1 MSISIN
7 LTEGELDLLLSSLNY
22 LSEEQEVLLM
32 HKHGSV
38 QVIYDKLYFALK
50 EMQGE
55 VHTKSLIKPHR
66 PLNGFGNAKHQSADA
81 RTV

>member
-22 LSEEQEVLLM
+22 LTEEQEVTLM

-55 VHTKSLIKPHR
+55 PHHKSLIKPHR
-66 PLNGFGNAKHQSADA
+66 PLNGFGNAKHS
-81 RTV
+81 TV

>member
-22 LSEEQEVLLM
+22 LSEEQEVTLM
-32 HKHGSV
+32 HKHGSA

-66 PLNGFGNAKHQSADA
+66 PLNGFGNVKH

>member
-22 LSEEQEVLLM
+22 LNEEQEVLLT

-50 EMQGE
+50 ETQGE
-55 VHTKSLIKPHR
+55 AHTKSLIKPHR
-66 PLNGFGNAKHQSADA
+66 PLNGFGNAKHQA
-81 RTV
+81 V

>member
-22 LSEEQEVLLM
+22 LSEEQEVTLM

-50 EMQGE
+50 ECQGE

-66 PLNGFGNAKHQSADA
+66 PLNGFGNVKH

>member
-22 LSEEQEVLLM
+22 LNEEQEVTLM

-38 QVIYDKLYFALK
+38 QVIYDKLYFALQ
-50 EMQGE
+50 EMQGPAGANN
-55 VHTKSLIKPHR
+55 HTKSLIKPHR
-66 PLNGFGNAKHQSADA
+66 PTNGFGNAKRQA
-81 RTV
+81 V

>member
-22 LSEEQEVLLM
+22 LNEEQEVMLM
-32 HKHGSV
+32 HKYGSV
-38 QVIYDKLYFALK
+38 QVIYDKLYFALQ
-50 EMQGE
+50 ECQGNN
-55 VHTKSLIKPHR
+55 HTKSLIKPHR
-66 PLNGFGNAKHQSADA
+66 PLNGFGNVKH

>member
-22 LSEEQEVLLM
+22 LSEEQEVTLM
-32 HKHGSV
+32 HKHESL
-38 QVIYDKLYFALK
+38 QVVYDNLYFALK

-55 VHTKSLIKPHR
+55 VHTKSLSKPHR
-66 PLNGFGNAKHQSADA
+66 PLNGFGNVKHP
-81 RTV
+81 TV

>member
-22 LSEEQEVLLM
+22 LNEEQEVTLM

-50 EMQGE
+50 SVKVIIIQ
-55 VHTKSLIKPHR
+55 SLS
-66 PLNGFGNAKHQSADA
+66 LNLIDP
-81 RTV
+81 

>member
-7 LTEGELDLLLSSLNY
+7 LTEGEVSLLLSSLNY
-22 LSEEQEVLLM
+22 LNEEQEVLLT

-38 QVIYDKLYFALK
+38 QVIYDKLYFALQ
-50 EMQGE
+50 EMQGDS
-55 VHTKSLIKPHR
+55 HHKSLIKPHR
-66 PLNGFGNAKHQSADA
+66 PLNGFGNVKH